1 MRRFTGGMRVWQ
13 WMSVVALLAT
23 AFSASDLGGRWSSLR
38 HRASSMSNGASRNR
52 AKADFL
58 IERLG
63 TLRDRPAIRS
73 FEGYYVYSGEWLAET
88 RSGMFPMNDED
99 WTEALRRDDRENRAE
114 AARLRT
120 EAAMMDRFQIE
131 FESRW
136 W

>member
-23 AFSASDLGGRWSSLR
+23 AFSASNLGGRWSW
-38 HRASSMSNGASRNR
+38 NR

-63 TLRDRPAIRS
+63 TLRDRRAIRS

-88 RSGMFPMNDED
+88 RSGMFPMND
-99 WTEALRRDDRENRAE
+99 
-114 AARLRT
+114 
-120 EAAMMDRFQIE
+120 
-131 FESRW
+131 
-136 W
+136 